1 MITNNLKSD
10 SSFTMMGTMKAK
22 PKTDAPQ
29 VIRKSNELIEARYR
43 LSVWEQRLILN
54 LLANISKKD
63 ADFRRYRVR
72 VADFAAMWQLES
84 DNSLYEKVQDA
95 ADSLVAR
102 TIQLSDDP
110 RVSETVSWLSYVKYV
125 RGSGEIE
132 MEFHSALKPYLLQLQ
147 QHFTQYQL
155 GHVVNFR
162 NQYSIRIY
170 ELLKMEVFKH
180 PTGKFLK
187 SFKYEDLRVLLSIN
201 EGEYN
206 LFGHF
211 KSRVIT
217 PTIDEISKNT
227 DLIIE
232 NVEYGKTG
240 RKITEIIFS
249 VKVRPVDEVL
259 TLQLELQEPYKE
271 EHQDKQHPIVDSLVG
286 LGFGFETAR
295 KYKSRFGV
303 KRIERNI
310 AYAKAKK
317 EANLVKDFPAF
328 LNKAIVE
335 DMGAAWELLQEK
347 ESEEKQQRKT
357 AANQKAKADE
367 LAHLKMMSEMS
378 GVPLEVLLPKD
389 KKGGN

>member
-1 MITNNLKSD
+1 
-10 SSFTMMGTMKAK
+10 MKAK
-22 PKTDAPQ
+22 PKADAPQ
-29 VIRKSNELIEARYR
+29 LIRKSNELIEARYR

-54 LLANISKKD
+54 LLANIGRKD
-63 ADFRRYRVR
+63 ADFKRYRVR

-110 RVSETVSWLSYVKYV
+110 KISETVSWLSYVKYV

-162 NQYSIRIY
+162 NQYSIRVY

-180 PTGKFLK
+180 PDGKFSK
-187 SFKYEDLRVLLSIN
+187 SFKYEELRVLLAIN

-211 KSRVIT
+211 KARVIT
-217 PTIDEISKNT
+217 PTVDEISRNT

-232 NVEYGKTG
+232 SVEYGKTG
-240 RKITEIIFS
+240 RKITDIIFT
-249 VKVRPVDEVL
+249 VHVRPVDEVM
-259 TLQLELQEPYKE
+259 TLQLELQDPYKE
-271 EHQDKQHPIVDSLVG
+271 EEQEQGKQHPIVDSLVA
-286 LGFGFETAR
+286 LGFGVETAR
-295 KYKSRFGV
+295 KYKTRFGV

-310 AYAKAKK
+310 AYTKAKQ

-335 DMGAAWELLQEK
+335 DMGAAWELVQAK
-347 ESEEKQQRKT
+347 ESEEKKQRK
-357 AANQKAKADE
+357 AAAQQKAQAGD
-367 LAHLKMMSEMS
+367 LAHLKKMSEMS
-378 GVPLEVLLPKD
+378 GVPLDMLLPKEM
-389 KKGGN
+389 KGGSQPET

>member
-1 MITNNLKSD
+1 
-10 SSFTMMGTMKAK
+10 MKTK
-22 PKTDAPQ
+22 PKTDTTQ
-29 VIRKSNELIEARYR
+29 LIRKSNELIEARYR

-54 LLANISKKD
+54 LLANIGKKD
-63 ADFRRYRVR
+63 SDFKRYRVR

-95 ADSLVAR
+95 ADSLLAR

-110 RVSETVSWLSYVKYV
+110 KVSETVSWLAYVKYV

-155 GHVVNFR
+155 GHVINFR
-162 NQYSIRIY
+162 NQYSIRMY

-180 PTGKFLK
+180 PSGKFSK
-187 SFKYEDLRVLLSIN
+187 SFKYEDLRILLAIN

-217 PTIDEISKNT
+217 PSIDEISKSS

-240 RKITEIIFS
+240 RKITDIIFS
-249 VKVRPVDEVL
+249 VKIKSVDEVM
-259 TLQLELQEPYKE
+259 TLQLDLQNPYKKNE
-271 EHQDKQHPIVDSLVG
+271 DHDKQHPIIESLIN
-286 LGFGFETAR
+286 LGFGVETAR

-310 AYAKAKK
+310 AYTKAKQ
-317 EANLVKDFPAF
+317 EERLVKDFPAF

-335 DMGAAWELLQEK
+335 DMGAAWELSQKK
-347 ESEEKQQRKT
+347 ESEEKDRRK
-357 AANQKAKADE
+357 AAAKKKAEADD
-367 LAHLKMMSEMS
+367 LAHLKKMSEMS
-378 GVPLEVLLPKD
+378 GVPLEMLLPNTI
-389 KKGGN
+389 KGGN